1 MRCQMRKI
9 GGSSEVK
16 GEVRGEMEREV
27 KVKVKK
33 ETTRRFAAA
42 GESK

>member
-9 GGSSEVK
+9 GGLSEVK
-16 GEVRGEMEREV
+16 GEVRGEVEKEI

-33 ETTRRFAAA
+33 ETTRRFAVAS
-42 GESK
+42 ESK